1 MHEGTKA
8 ENIWHQPPLM
18 KNLTPIFYNTVLTL
32 CPQLNTAH
40 HLLSRMLSRTLINK
54 RKFLRRQNRIQPMPS
69 VRLSDNGH
77 GDDDDNSSKYVG
89 NTYCI
94 SHCSCRRSNRC
105 TLKQVQR
112 TSTTRTGHYNQ
123 RWRSCDL
130 LAGGVIL
137 WHMEGMEKKGERE
150 DSGVFWWG

>member
-1 MHEGTKA
+1 MRLISNRVRLHDTVCTHILGTHLFVYCFLRLLCTK
-8 ENIWHQPPLM
+8 EQKQQISPLM

-32 CPQLNTAH
+32 CPQLNTAL
-40 HLLSRMLSRTLINK
+40 HLLSRMLSRTLISK
-54 RKFLRRQNRIQPMPS
+54 HKFLRRQNRIQPMPS
-69 VRLSDNGH
+69 AMLSDNGH

-123 RWRSCDL
+123 R
-130 LAGGVIL
+130 
-137 WHMEGMEKKGERE
+137 
-150 DSGVFWWG
+150 